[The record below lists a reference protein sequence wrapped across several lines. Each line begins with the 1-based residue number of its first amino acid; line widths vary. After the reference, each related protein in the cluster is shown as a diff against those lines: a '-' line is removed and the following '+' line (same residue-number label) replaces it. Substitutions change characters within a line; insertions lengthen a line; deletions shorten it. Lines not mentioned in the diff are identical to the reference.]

1 MLLYEGGEGGT
12 IAPHGL
18 YRVADATVPDG
29 WLTTVAAM
37 VAFAGIFMPPS
48 FYRDG
53 TGNKSAGCLFPCLQ
67 GKADALPSMA
77 ITV

>member
-18 YRVADATVPDG
+18 HRVADAIVLDG

-37 VAFAGIFMPPS
+37 VAFAGIFLPPS

-53 TGNKSAGCLFPCLQ
+53 K
-67 GKADALPSMA
+67 
-77 ITV
+77 